1 MNSLIPT
8 IIIYLLNP
16 FKVAAKLARLRI
28 KTQKSSY
35 ENYPKSEPLNLKG
48 LQGFTTTSF

>member
-1 MNSLIPT
+1 MNYLIPT

-16 FKVAAKLARLRI
+16 FRGAAKLARLRI

-35 ENYPKSEPLNLKG
+35 ENHPKSEPLNLKG
-48 LQGFTTTSF
+48 L